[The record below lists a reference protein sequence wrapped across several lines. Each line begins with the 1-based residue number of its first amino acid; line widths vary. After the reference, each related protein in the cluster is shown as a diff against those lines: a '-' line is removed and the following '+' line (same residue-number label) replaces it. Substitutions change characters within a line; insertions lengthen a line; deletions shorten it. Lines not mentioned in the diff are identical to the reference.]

1 MQHFLHGRTPPTHQV
16 CLRVTGRSFVVG
28 LMVSGN
34 VTRAAQAERAVA
46 AIRFFLY
53 IRFFLNAPLDLL
65 LVVLT
70 LSGSLALH
78 FTVVGPF
85 ESLFVFQP
93 ATLHF

>member
-1 MQHFLHGRTPPTHQV
+1 MLGVFRLFWCHDVRLVRHS
-16 CLRVTGRSFVVG
+16 RV
-28 LMVSGN
+28 
-34 VTRAAQAERAVA
+34 AQAERAVA

-78 FTVVGPF
+78 FTVVGPS
-85 ESLFVFQP
+85 ESLLCFTAP
-93 ATLHF
+93 PSL